1 MAMANVATKTDV
13 KRATDIAKL
22 RNIGIVAHIDA
33 GKTTTTERI
42 LYYTGIIH
50 EPGDIDEGDT
60 EMDWMPQ
67 ERERG
72 ITITAAATLCRWRGH
87 TINII
92 DTPGHVDFTA
102 EVERSLRVLD
112 GAVVI
117 FSGVDMVESQTE
129 KVWRQAD
136 KYGVPR
142 VAFINKLDRPGAQYE
157 RTVEMMAERLGTT
170 PLPLQIPAGSG
181 YELQGMI
188 DLLKRKLIV
197 WDEATKGAQYEYREI
212 PEAFREAAERARV
225 QLLETLAEVDDVIM
239 EKYLNDEELTEAELK
254 AAIRRATL
262 QKGCVPVVGGSALK
276 NIGVQPLLDCV
287 VDFLPS
293 PLDRGEIEGLSL
305 NGTGPEGGKLKRR
318 PSPDEP
324 LTALAFKIMVDEYTG
339 KLTYVRVYSGR
350 LTPGSYV
357 LNAST
362 GKKERVS
369 RIFQMH
375 ANKRQEIQA
384 LEAGMI
390 GALVGPKDVS
400 TGDTL
405 CDPEH
410 PILLEKIE
418 FPEPVIFAA
427 VEPKSEAEEEK
438 LTDALLKLAQE
449 DPTFTVKVDPETQ
462 QTIIGG
468 MGELHLEIL
477 FDRLRREFKVE
488 ANLGRPQVAYK
499 ETLAEAVD
507 VEEKFVKQT
516 GGRGQYAHVCIKF
529 EPLPRGGGFE
539 FVDETKGGVI
549 PKEFIPAV
557 EAGIKEA
564 MGSGPLAGFPVVD
577 IKATLYFGSHHEVD
591 SSEFAFKTAGARAL
605 RQAFQKARAEL
616 LEPIMEGEIITPTE
630 YVGEIVS
637 DLHRR
642 RAEVK
647 GFDVV
652 GNTQVIKVQ
661 IPLAETFGYAT
672 VLRSLSQGRAT
683 YQFKFSHYDV
693 VPEHIKEA
701 VLEGKKG

>member
-1 MAMANVATKTDV
+1 MAVATSTSKKT
-13 KRATDIAKL
+13 KSIEKL
-22 RNIGIVAHIDA
+22 RNIGIIAHIDA

-42 LYYTGIIH
+42 LFYTGRIH
-50 EPGDIDEGDT
+50 KPGDIDEGDT

-72 ITITAAATLCRWRGH
+72 ITITSAATLCEWKGH
-87 TINII
+87 IINII

-142 VAFINKLDRPGAQYE
+142 VAYINKLDRPGSQYVK
-157 RTVEMMAERLGTT
+157 TVEQMAERLGTI
-170 PLPLQIPAGSG
+170 PLPLQIPYREGEEG
-181 YELQGMI
+181 LGMI
-188 DLLKRKLIV
+188 DLLRRKLIV
-197 WDEATKGAQYEYREI
+197 WDPDTQGVKYEYREI
-212 PEAFREAAERARV
+212 PEEMRETAEEMRHH
-225 QLLETLAEVDDVIM
+225 LLETLAEADDEIM
-239 EKYLNDEELTEAELK
+239 EKYLADEELSLEEIE

-262 QKGCVPVVGGSALK
+262 TKGVVPVLGGSSLK
-276 NIGVQPLLDCV
+276 NIGVQPLLDAV
-287 VDFLPS
+287 VNFLPS
-293 PLDRGEIEGLSL
+293 PLDRGEIR
-305 NGTGPEGGKLKRR
+305 GTAPGDEEKEIVRR
-318 PSPDEP
+318 PSPEEP
-324 LTALAFKIMVDEYTG
+324 MAALAFKIAVDEYTG

-350 LTPGSYV
+350 LEPGTYI

-362 GKKERVS
+362 GKKERVA

-375 ANKRQEIQA
+375 ANKRQEVPV
-384 LEAGMI
+384 LEAGAI
-390 GALVGPKDVS
+390 GALVGPKDVT

-405 CDPEH
+405 CDPNH
-410 PILLEKIE
+410 PIILEKIE

-427 VEPKSEAEEEK
+427 VEPKSDSEEEK
-438 LTDALLKLAQE
+438 LTESLLKLAQE
-449 DPTFTVKVDPETQ
+449 DPTFTVKVDSETN

-477 FDRLRREFKVE
+477 FDRLLREFKVQ

-499 ETLAEAVD
+499 ETLAEPVD

-539 FVDETKGGVI
+539 FVDATKGGVI
-549 PKEFIPAV
+549 PREFIPAV
-557 EAGIKEA
+557 KAGIEEA
-564 MGSGPLAGFPVVD
+564 MGSGPLAGFPVTD
-577 IKATLYFGSHHEVD
+577 IKATLHFGSYHPVD
-591 SSEFAFKTAGARAL
+591 SSEIAFKTAAARAL
-605 RQAFQKARAEL
+605 KQAFQRARAEL
-616 LEPIMEGEIITPTE
+616 LEPIMEGEIITPTD

-637 DLHRR
+637 DLHKR
-642 RAEVK
+642 RAEIR
-647 GFDVV
+647 GFDVQ
-652 GNTQVIKVQ
+652 GNTQVIRVV

-693 VPEHIKEA
+693 VPEHIKET
-701 VLEGKKG
+701 VLEGK

>member
-1 MAMANVATKTDV
+1 MTNVATSVKKT
-13 KRATDIAKL
+13 TEIEKL
-22 RNIGIVAHIDA
+22 RNIGIIAHIDA

-72 ITITAAATLCRWRGH
+72 ITITAAATLCRWRGY

-112 GAVVI
+112 GVVVI

-157 RTVEMMAERLGTT
+157 RTIEMMAERLGTT

-181 YELQGMI
+181 YELLGMI

-197 WDEATKGAQYEYREI
+197 WDQTTKGAKYEYREI
-212 PEAFREAAERARV
+212 PEELREATEQART
-225 QLLETLAEVDDVIM
+225 QLIETLAEFDDVVM
-239 EKYLNDEELTEAELK
+239 DKYLNDEELSEEELR

-262 QKGCVPVVGGSALK
+262 QRGCVPVVGGSALK
-276 NIGVQPLLDCV
+276 NIGVQPLLDAV
-287 VDFLPS
+287 VDYLPS

-305 NGTGPEGGKLKRR
+305 NGTGPEAGKKLRRR
-318 PSPDEP
+318 PTPDEP
-324 LTALAFKIMVDEYTG
+324 FTALAFKIMVDEYTG

-350 LTPGSYV
+350 LEPGSYV

-362 GKKERVS
+362 GKKERVA

-375 ANKRQEIQA
+375 ANKRQEIDA

-390 GALVGPKDVS
+390 GALVGPKEVS

-405 CDPEH
+405 CDPNH

-427 VEPKSEAEEEK
+427 VEPKSEAEEER
-438 LTDALLKLAQE
+438 LTEALLKLAQE
-449 DPTFTVKVDPETQ
+449 DPTFTVRVDPETN

-468 MGELHLEIL
+468 MGELHIEIL

-499 ETLAEAVD
+499 ETLVEPVD

-516 GGRGQYAHVCIKF
+516 GGRGQYGHVCIKF

-539 FVDETKGGVI
+539 FVDATKGGVI
-549 PKEFIPAV
+549 PKEFIPAIK
-557 EAGIKEA
+557 AGIEEA
-564 MGSGPLAGFPVVD
+564 MGSGPLAGFPVTD
-577 IKATLYFGSHHEVD
+577 IKATLYFGSYHPVD
-591 SSEFAFKTAGARAL
+591 SSEIAFKTAAARAL
-605 RQAFQKARAEL
+605 RQAFHKARAEL

-652 GNTQVIKVQ
+652 GNTQVIRVQ

-683 YQFKFSHYDV
+683 YQFKFSHYEI
-693 VPEHIKEA
+693 VPEHIKQA
-701 VLEGKKG
+701 VLEGKE

>member
-1 MAMANVATKTDV
+1 MAVATSTGKKKT
-13 KRATDIAKL
+13 KSIEKL

-42 LYYTGIIH
+42 LFYTGRIH
-50 EPGDIDEGDT
+50 KPGDIDEGDT

-72 ITITAAATLCRWRGH
+72 ITITSAATLCEWKGH
-87 TINII
+87 VINII

-142 VAFINKLDRPGAQYE
+142 VAYINKLDRPGSQYE
-157 RTVEMMAERLGTT
+157 KTVEQMAERLGTL
-170 PLPLQIPAGSG
+170 PLPLQIPYREGEEG
-181 YELQGMI
+181 LGMI
-188 DLLKRKLIV
+188 DLLRRKLIV
-197 WDEATKGAQYEYREI
+197 WDPATQGVKYEYREI
-212 PEAFREAAERARV
+212 PEEARERAEEMRHH
-225 QLLETLAEVDDVIM
+225 LLETLAEVDDEIM
-239 EKYLNDEELTEAELK
+239 ERYLADEEISPEEIR

-262 QKGCVPVVGGSALK
+262 TKGVVPVLGGSSLK
-276 NIGVQPLLDCV
+276 NIGVQPLLDAV

-293 PLDRGEIEGLSL
+293 PLDRGEIR
-305 NGTGPEGGKLKRR
+305 GTAPGEEEKEIVRR
-318 PSPDEP
+318 PSPEEP
-324 LTALAFKIMVDEYTG
+324 MAALAFKIAVDEYTG

-350 LTPGSYV
+350 LEPGTYV

-362 GKKERVS
+362 GKKERVA

-375 ANKRQEIQA
+375 ANKRQEVPV
-384 LEAGMI
+384 LEAGAI
-390 GALVGPKDVS
+390 GALVGPKDVT

-405 CDPEH
+405 CDPNH

-427 VEPKSEAEEEK
+427 VEPKSDAEEEK
-438 LTDALLKLAQE
+438 LTESLLKLAQE
-449 DPTFTVKVDPETQ
+449 DPTFTVKVDSETN

-477 FDRLRREFKVE
+477 FDRLLREFKVQ

-499 ETLAEAVD
+499 ETLAEPVD

-539 FVDETKGGVI
+539 FVDATKGGVI
-549 PKEFIPAV
+549 PREFIPAV
-557 EAGIKEA
+557 KAGIEEA
-564 MGSGPLAGFPVVD
+564 MGSGPLAGFPVTD
-577 IKATLYFGSHHEVD
+577 IKATLHFGSFHPVD
-591 SSEFAFKTAGARAL
+591 SSEIAFKTAAARAL
-605 RQAFQKARAEL
+605 RQAFQRARAEL
-616 LEPIMEGEIITPTE
+616 LEPIMEGEIITPTD

-637 DLHRR
+637 DLHKR
-642 RAEVK
+642 RAEIR
-647 GFDVV
+647 GFDVQ
-652 GNTQVIKVQ
+652 GNTQVIRVV

-693 VPEHIKEA
+693 VPEHIKET
-701 VLEGKKG
+701 VLEGK

>member
-1 MAMANVATKTDV
+1 MTNVATSVKKT
-13 KRATDIAKL
+13 TEIEKL
-22 RNIGIVAHIDA
+22 RNIGIIAHIDA

-72 ITITAAATLCRWRGH
+72 ITITAAATLCRWRGY

-112 GAVVI
+112 GVVVI

-157 RTVEMMAERLGTT
+157 RTIEMMADRLGTT

-181 YELQGMI
+181 YELLGMI

-197 WDEATKGAQYEYREI
+197 WDQTTKGAKYEYREI
-212 PEAFREAAERARV
+212 PAELREASEQART
-225 QLLETLAEVDDVIM
+225 QLIETLAEFDDVVM
-239 EKYLNDEELTEAELK
+239 DKYLNDEELSEEELR

-262 QKGCVPVVGGSALK
+262 QRGCVPVVGGSALK
-276 NIGVQPLLDCV
+276 NLGVQPLLDAV
-287 VDFLPS
+287 VDYLPS

-305 NGTGPEGGKLKRR
+305 NGTGPEAGKKLRRR
-318 PSPDEP
+318 PTPDEP
-324 LTALAFKIMVDEYTG
+324 FTALAFKIMVDEYTG

-350 LTPGSYV
+350 LEPGSYV

-362 GKKERVS
+362 GKRERVA

-375 ANKRQEIQA
+375 ANKRQEIDA

-390 GALVGPKDVS
+390 GALVGPKEVS

-405 CDPEH
+405 CDPNH

-427 VEPKSEAEEEK
+427 VEPKSEAEEER
-438 LTDALLKLAQE
+438 LTEALLKLTQE
-449 DPTFTVKVDPETQ
+449 DPTFTVKVDPETN

-468 MGELHLEIL
+468 MGELHVEIL
-477 FDRLRREFKVE
+477 FDRLKREFKVE
-488 ANLGRPQVAYK
+488 ANLGKPQVAYK
-499 ETLAEAVD
+499 ETLVEPVD

-516 GGRGQYAHVCIKF
+516 GGRGQYGHVCIKF
-529 EPLPRGGGFE
+529 EPLPRGGGFQ
-539 FVDETKGGVI
+539 FVDATKGGVI

-557 EAGIKEA
+557 KAGIEEA
-564 MGSGPLAGFPVVD
+564 MGSGPLAGFPVTD
-577 IKATLYFGSHHEVD
+577 IKATLYFGSYHPVD
-591 SSEFAFKTAGARAL
+591 SSEIAFKTAAARAL
-605 RQAFQKARAEL
+605 RQAFHKARAEL

-652 GNTQVIKVQ
+652 GNTQVIRVQ

-693 VPEHIKEA
+693 VPKHIQQA
-701 VLEGKKG
+701 VLEGKE

>member
-1 MAMANVATKTDV
+1 MAVATSTSKKT
-13 KRATDIAKL
+13 KSIEKL
-22 RNIGIVAHIDA
+22 RNIGIIAHIDA

-42 LYYTGIIH
+42 LFYTGRIH
-50 EPGDIDEGDT
+50 KPGDIDEGDT

-72 ITITAAATLCRWRGH
+72 ITITSAATLCEWKGH
-87 TINII
+87 IINII

-142 VAFINKLDRPGAQYE
+142 VAYINKLDRPGSQYTK
-157 RTVEMMAERLGTT
+157 TVEQMAERLGTT
-170 PLPLQIPAGSG
+170 PLPLQIPYREGEEGLA
-181 YELQGMI
+181 MI
-188 DLLKRKLIV
+188 DLLRQKLIV
-197 WDEATKGAQYEYREI
+197 WDPATQGVKYEYKDI
-212 PEAFREAAERARV
+212 PEEMRETAEEMRHH
-225 QLLETLAEVDDVIM
+225 LLETLAEVDDAIM
-239 EKYLNDEELTEAELK
+239 EKYLADEEIPLEEIHT
-254 AAIRRATL
+254 AIRRATL
-262 QKGCVPVVGGSALK
+262 TQGVVPVLGGSSLK
-276 NIGVQPLLDCV
+276 NIGVQPLLDAV
-287 VDFLPS
+287 VNFLPS
-293 PLDRGEIEGLSL
+293 PLDRGEIR
-305 NGTGPEGGKLKRR
+305 GTAPGDEEKEIVRR
-318 PSPDEP
+318 PSPEEP
-324 LTALAFKIMVDEYTG
+324 MAALAFKIAVDEYTG

-350 LTPGSYV
+350 LEPGTYV

-362 GKKERVS
+362 GKKERVA

-375 ANKRQEIQA
+375 ANKRQEVPA
-384 LEAGMI
+384 LEAGAI
-390 GALVGPKDVS
+390 GALVGPKDVT

-405 CDPEH
+405 CDPNH

-427 VEPKSEAEEEK
+427 VEPKSDSEEEK
-438 LTDALLKLAQE
+438 LTESLLKLAQE
-449 DPTFTVKVDPETQ
+449 DPTFTVKVDSETN

-477 FDRLRREFKVE
+477 FDRLLREFKVQ

-499 ETLAEAVD
+499 ETLAEPVD

-539 FVDETKGGVI
+539 FVDATKGGVI
-549 PKEFIPAV
+549 PREFIPAV
-557 EAGIKEA
+557 KAGIEEA
-564 MGSGPLAGFPVVD
+564 MGSGPLAGFPVTD
-577 IKATLYFGSHHEVD
+577 IKATLHFGSYHPVD
-591 SSEFAFKTAGARAL
+591 SSEIAFKTAAARAL
-605 RQAFQKARAEL
+605 KQAFQRARAEL
-616 LEPIMEGEIITPTE
+616 LEPIMEGEIITPTD

-637 DLHRR
+637 DLHKR
-642 RAEVK
+642 RAEIR
-647 GFDVV
+647 GFDVQ
-652 GNTQVIKVQ
+652 GNTQVIRVV

-693 VPEHIKEA
+693 VPEHIKES
-701 VLEGKKG
+701 VLEGKGK